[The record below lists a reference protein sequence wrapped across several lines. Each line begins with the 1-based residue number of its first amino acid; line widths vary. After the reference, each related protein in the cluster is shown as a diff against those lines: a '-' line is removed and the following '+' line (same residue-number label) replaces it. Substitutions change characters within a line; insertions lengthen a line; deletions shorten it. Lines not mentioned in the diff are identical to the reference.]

1 MSRNS
6 REDWARFDAGAIPTK
21 GDLSLLESWLD
32 SLPRSGAPAPLLDLG
47 CGVGVVSR
55 RIGGRGFTVV
65 GVDINGEAIEEARR
79 GGECAF
85 YRKDI
90 ASPAGLALEEAPFD
104 IVVCQL
110 VLSVVGTLGDRR
122 ALLTNARD
130 ALAPGGHFYL
140 SASGVSS
147 AINPGYARL
156 YAEDFERTG
165 ELHTYESRD
174 ADGEV
179 LYRTHHFTEEEL
191 RALLDD
197 AGFAEID
204 VVSKTETSSRR
215 PGEAAVFLYAF
226 ARKPL

>member
-1 MSRNS
+1 VSRNS

-32 SLPRSGAPAPLLDLG
+32 SLPRSGAPARLLDLG

-65 GVDINGEAIEEARR
+65 GVDINGEAIEEARH
-79 GGECAF
+79 GGEGAF

-122 ALLTNARD
+122 GLLTNARE

-156 YAEDFERTG
+156 YAQDFERTG

-179 LYRTHHFTEEEL
+179 LYRTHHFTEAEL

-197 AGFAEID
+197 AGFAEIA

>member
-21 GDLSLLESWLD
+21 GDLSLLEGWLD
-32 SLPRSGAPAPLLDLG
+32 SLPRSGAPARLLDLG

-79 GGECAF
+79 GGEGAF

-110 VLSVVGTLGDRR
+110 VLSVVGTLGNRR
-122 ALLTNARD
+122 ALLTNARK

-147 AINPGYARL
+147 AVNPGYARL
-156 YAEDFERTG
+156 YAQDLERTG

-191 RALLDD
+191 RALLEE

-204 VVSKTETSSRR
+204 VVSKVETSSRR
-215 PGEAAVFLYAF
+215 PAEAAVFLYAF